1 MKFFYKLEL
10 KLGRYAI
17 KNLMT
22 YLIALYASG
31 FVISLMLPQVYYGYL
46 ALDVPMILKGQVW
59 RLVTWLMYPPSNSII
74 FGAIVL
80 FVYYSIGT
88 NIERVWGSFRFNVF
102 IFSGIIFHIIAAFI
116 IYAIWHNDGISWILT
131 PNNLNLS
138 ILLAFILTF
147 PESRFY
153 LFFIIP
159 VKAWW
164 LGILYGVL
172 TLLNFITGGPQ
183 QKISIVL
190 SLLNVL
196 LFLVMTGKLSQIIRN
211 VKNKNQRWK

>member
-1 MKFFYKLEL
+1 MKFFYKAEL
-10 KLGRYAI
+10 KLGRYAV

-31 FVISLMLPQVYYGYL
+31 LVISLMLPQVYYGYL
-46 ALDVPMILKGQVW
+46 SLNVPMILKGQVW
-59 RLVTWLMYPPSNSII
+59 RLVTWLMYPPSDSIL
-74 FGAIVL
+74 FGAIML
-80 FVYYSIGT
+80 FVSYSIGT

-102 IFSGIIFHIIAAFI
+102 IFSGIIFHIIAAFVV
-116 IYAIWHNDGISWILT
+116 YAIWHNDGILWILT
-131 PNNLNLS
+131 PENLNLS

-153 LFFIIP
+153 LFFILP

-164 LGILYGVL
+164 LGILYAVL
-172 TLLNFITGGPQ
+172 TLFNFFAGGPQ
-183 QKISIVL
+183 QKITIVL
-190 SLLNVL
+190 SLLNVI

-211 VKNKNQRWK
+211 VKSKNQKWK